1 MEYTYSDD
9 IPWCMLAHDIDENAR
24 VVNAKF
30 EAWSQKDF
38 EIIRVKWSTW
48 SVSFEVFKVLL
59 LIKLPFNIRTYQEVS
74 ILSI

>member
-38 EIIRVKWSTW
+38 EIIGVK
-48 SVSFEVFKVLL
+48 
-59 LIKLPFNIRTYQEVS
+59 
-74 ILSI
+74 